1 MMERV
6 WCMPNKET
14 FTIKPIKKFIKETLT
29 DGVWID
35 PFVRNSVF
43 KNKMKYTNDLN
54 TLFSATHHLD
64 ALVFLK
70 EFDDA
75 SIDGVLYDPPYSP
88 RQIKECYDGIG
99 IKVTQKD
106 TQSSFWG
113 NLKKEI
119 GRIVKPNG
127 LVVCCG
133 WNSGGIGKKNGFEL
147 KKVLLV
153 AHGGSHNDTIVT
165 LEKKAGWIVG
175 KRILYLLHILNN
187 CMVFF
192 GFF

>member
-1 MMERV
+1 MERV

-14 FTIKPIKKFIKETLT
+14 FKIKPIKKFIEESLT
-29 DGVWID
+29 DGIWID
-35 PFVRNSVF
+35 PFVRNSIF
-43 KNKMKYTNDLN
+43 KNKMTYSNDLN
-54 TLFSATHHLD
+54 KLFVATHHLD

-70 EFDDA
+70 RFDDA

-133 WNSGGIGKKNGFEL
+133 WNSGGIGKVNGFEL
-147 KKVLLV
+147 QKVLLV
-153 AHGGSHNDTIVT
+153 AHGGNHNDTIVT
-165 LEKKAGWIVG
+165 LER
-175 KRILYLLHILNN
+175 KRNI
-187 CMVFF
+187 
-192 GFF
+192 